1 MANPKPTILSV
12 DKSTNRVTY
21 CDHLGVTR
29 TDRFSF
35 MPKNGQTAALSFIGY
50 KFTGRPPMHFTS
62 SEISEAWTTALA
74 NYNPIPRSESEIP
87 MPQPKPSVEGRYDR
101 QAITIDH
108 KPTTSSGGMDDF
120 MKQLIAQ
127 VLGDF
132 VPEVDPNR
140 VLEIVNDCIKSPL
153 EIMAKATAEVAD
165 LRSAVDR
172 IRPKVTHVTL
182 GNNEMNELEG
192 IQHNMFA
199 KVLSTI
205 SNGNH
210 LYLVGPAGTGKST
223 IAENASQALGL
234 GFSSKSCSSQSTEAS
249 LLGYMSATGGYVGTS
264 FRTAYE
270 TGQVFLLDEVDN
282 GNPNILT
289 VLNSALS
296 NSFMAFPDGMVTRHK
311 NFVLVATANTFGNGA
326 TAEYVGR
333 NALDKAFLDRFV
345 KLNINYDA
353 DIEQA
358 MLDSVKGLDGNVG
371 IHWLQVVRKAR
382 ANVENYGL
390 KVVVSPRATL
400 AGAKLLRDK
409 DVWNMAEVMES
420 TILAGVK
427 DDQKAKIMEG
437 ITLK

>member
-1 MANPKPTILSV
+1 MAHPMPTINSV
-12 DKSTNRVTY
+12 DYPSQRVNYT
-21 CDHLGVTR
+21 DHTGRTK
-29 TDRFSF
+29 TDRIGF
-35 MPKNGQTAALSFIGY
+35 MPKMGKIAVLKYCGY
-50 KFTGRPPMHFTS
+50 KFTGSTPMKWS
-62 SEISEAWTTALA
+62 DEQLMEAWTTVLAL
-74 NYNPIPRSESEIP
+74 NGEKSPTPTTESEIP
-87 MPQPKPSVEGRYDR
+87 VPTPQPKP
-101 QAITIDH
+101 T
-108 KPTTSSGGMDDF
+108 PTTNGGMDDF

-132 VPEVDPNR
+132 VPEVDPKK
-140 VLEIVNDCIKSPL
+140 VAEIVSDSIKEPL
-153 EIMAKATAEVAD
+153 EIMTKATAEVAD

-172 IRPKVTHVTL
+172 LRPKVTNVTL
-182 GNNEMNELEG
+182 GNNEVHQLDG

-205 SNGNH
+205 NNGNH

-249 LLGYMSATGGYVGTS
+249 LLGYMSATGNYVGTS

-296 NSFMAFPDGMVTRHK
+296 NSFMAFPDGMVNRHK

-333 NALDKAFLDRFV
+333 NALDKAFLDRFTT
-345 KLNINYDA
+345 LNIDYDA

-371 IHWLQVVRKAR
+371 THWLQVVRKAR
-382 ANVENYGL
+382 ANVANYGL

-409 DVWNMAEVMES
+409 DVWSMAEVVES

-427 DDQKAKIMEG
+427 DDQKVKIMEG

>member
-62 SEISEAWTTALA
+62 SELSEAWTTALA
-74 NYNPIPRSESEIP
+74 NYNPTPRSESEIP
-87 MPQPKPSVEGRYDR
+87 VPQPQPTPQPKPVPS
-101 QAITIDH
+101 
-108 KPTTSSGGMDDF
+108 TTSSGGMDDF

-132 VPEVDPNR
+132 VPEVDATK
-140 VLEIVNDCIKSPL
+140 VAEIVNSSIKEPL

-172 IRPKVTHVTL
+172 LRPKVTHVTL

-345 KLNINYDA
+345 SLNIDYDA

-358 MLDSVKGLDGNVG
+358 MLDSVKGLDGNIG
-371 IHWLQVVRKAR
+371 THWLQVVRKAR
-382 ANVENYGL
+382 ANVANYGL

>member
-74 NYNPIPRSESEIP
+74 NYNPTPTTESEIP
-87 MPQPKPSVEGRYDR
+87 VPPTPQPKPL
-101 QAITIDH
+101 
-108 KPTTSSGGMDDF
+108 PNTTSSGGMDDF

-132 VPEVDPNR
+132 VPEVDASK
-140 VLEIVNDCIKSPL
+140 VAEIVNDSIKEPL

-172 IRPKVTHVTL
+172 LRPKVTHVTL
-182 GNNEMNELEG
+182 GNNERNELEG

-205 SNGNH
+205 SRGNH

-296 NSFMAFPDGMVTRHK
+296 NTFMSFPDGMVSRHK

-345 KLNINYDA
+345 SLNIDYDA

-358 MLDSVKGLDGNVG
+358 MLDSVKGLDGNIG
-371 IHWLQVVRKAR
+371 THWLQVVRKAR
-382 ANVENYGL
+382 ANVSNYGL

-400 AGAKLLRDK
+400 AGAKLLCDK
-409 DVWNMAEVMES
+409 DIWTMAEVMES

-427 DDQKAKIMEG
+427 DDQKVKIMEG

>member
-1 MANPKPTILSV
+1 MANPSPTILSV
-12 DKSTNRVTY
+12 DKSTQRVTY
-21 CDHLGVTR
+21 RDHRGVTK

-35 MPKNGQTAALSFIGY
+35 MPKNGRTATLSFIGY
-50 KFTGRPPMHFTS
+50 KFTGRPPMHFTD
-62 SEISEAWTTALA
+62 SEIAEAWATSLPLYNQPTPTT
-74 NYNPIPRSESEIP
+74 ESEIP
-87 MPQPKPSVEGRYDR
+87 VPPTPQPTPQPKPV
-101 QAITIDH
+101 
-108 KPTTSSGGMDDF
+108 PNTTSSGGMDDF

-132 VPEVDPNR
+132 VPEIDPAK
-140 VLEIVNDCIKSPL
+140 VGTIVSELLTEPL
-153 EIMAKATAEVAD
+153 NIMNGAVAEVAD

-172 IRPKVTHVTL
+172 LRPKVTHVTL
-182 GNNEMNELEG
+182 GNNERNELEG

-205 SNGNH
+205 SRGNH

-296 NSFMAFPDGMVTRHK
+296 NTFMSFPDGMVSRHK

-345 KLNINYDA
+345 SLNIDYDA

-371 IHWLQVVRKAR
+371 THWLQVVRKAR
-382 ANVENYGL
+382 ANVANYGL

-400 AGAKLLRDK
+400 AGAKLLCDK
-409 DVWNMAEVMES
+409 DIWTMAEVMES
-420 TILAGVK
+420 TILSGVK

>member
-74 NYNPIPRSESEIP
+74 NYNPTPRSESEIP
-87 MPQPKPSVEGRYDR
+87 VPQPQPTPQPKPVPS
-101 QAITIDH
+101 
-108 KPTTSSGGMDDF
+108 TTSSGGMDDF

-132 VPEVDPNR
+132 VPEVDATK
-140 VLEIVNDCIKSPL
+140 VAEIVNSSIKEPL

-172 IRPKVTHVTL
+172 LRPKVTHVTL
-182 GNNEMNELEG
+182 GNNERNELEG

-345 KLNINYDA
+345 SLNIDYDA

-358 MLDSVKGLDGNVG
+358 MLDSVKGLDGNIG
-371 IHWLQVVRKAR
+371 THWLQVVRKAR
-382 ANVENYGL
+382 ANVANYGL

>member
-74 NYNPIPRSESEIP
+74 NYNPTPTTESEIP
-87 MPQPKPSVEGRYDR
+87 VPPTPQPQPKPTPV
-101 QAITIDH
+101 
-108 KPTTSSGGMDDF
+108 PNTTSSGGMDDF

-172 IRPKVTHVTL
+172 LRPKVTHVTL
-182 GNNEMNELEG
+182 GNNERNELEG

-205 SNGNH
+205 SRGNH

-249 LLGYMSATGGYVGTS
+249 LLGYMSATGSYVGTS

-296 NSFMAFPDGMVTRHK
+296 NSFMSFPDGMVSRHK

-345 KLNINYDA
+345 SLNIDYDA

-358 MLDSVKGLDGNVG
+358 MLDSVKGLDGNIG
-371 IHWLQVVRKAR
+371 THWLQVVRKAR
-382 ANVENYGL
+382 ANVSNYGL

-400 AGAKLLRDK
+400 AGAKLLCDK
-409 DVWNMAEVMES
+409 DIWTMAEVMES

>member
-62 SEISEAWTTALA
+62 SELSDAWTTALA
-74 NYNPIPRSESEIP
+74 NYNPTPRSESEIP
-87 MPQPKPSVEGRYDR
+87 VPQPTPQPKPV
-101 QAITIDH
+101 
-108 KPTTSSGGMDDF
+108 PNTTSSGGMDDF

-132 VPEVDPNR
+132 VPEVDPAK
-140 VLEIVNDCIKSPL
+140 VAEIVNDSIKEPL

-172 IRPKVTHVTL
+172 LRPKVTHVTL
-182 GNNEMNELEG
+182 GNNERNELEG

-345 KLNINYDA
+345 SLNIDYDA

-358 MLDSVKGLDGNVG
+358 MLDSVKGLDGNIG
-371 IHWLQVVRKAR
+371 THWLQVVRKAR
-382 ANVENYGL
+382 ANVANYGL

-409 DVWNMAEVMES
+409 NVWTMAEVMES

-427 DDQKAKIMEG
+427 DDQKVKIMEG

>member
-1 MANPKPTILSV
+1 MANPSPTILTV
-12 DKSTNRVTY
+12 DKSTQRVTY
-21 CDHLGVTR
+21 RDHKGIIK

-35 MPKNGQTAALSFIGY
+35 MPKNGRTATLSFIGY
-50 KFTGRPPMHFTS
+50 KFTGRPPMHFTD
-62 SEISEAWTTALA
+62 SEIAEAWTTSLPF
-74 NYNPIPRSESEIP
+74 YNPTPQSESEIP
-87 MPQPKPSVEGRYDR
+87 MPQPQPQPTPTIPS
-101 QAITIDH
+101 
-108 KPTTSSGGMDDF
+108 PTTSSGGLDDI
-120 MKQLIAQ
+120 LRGVIAQ

-132 VPEVDPNR
+132 VPEIDPAK
-140 VLEIVNDCIKSPL
+140 VGTIVSELLTEPL
-153 EIMAKATAEVAD
+153 NIMNGAVAEVAD

-172 IRPKVTHVTL
+172 LRPKVTQVTL
-182 GNNEMNELEG
+182 GNNERNELEG

-345 KLNINYDA
+345 SLNIDYDA

-358 MLDSVKGLDGNVG
+358 MLDSVKGLDGNIG
-371 IHWLQVVRKAR
+371 THWLQVVRKAR
-382 ANVENYGL
+382 ANVANYGL

-409 DVWNMAEVMES
+409 DIWSMAEVMES
-420 TILAGVK
+420 TILSGVK

>member
-74 NYNPIPRSESEIP
+74 NYNPTPRSESEIP
-87 MPQPKPSVEGRYDR
+87 VPQPQPTPQPKPV
-101 QAITIDH
+101 
-108 KPTTSSGGMDDF
+108 PNTTSSGGMDDF

-132 VPEVDPNR
+132 VPEIDPAK
-140 VLEIVNDCIKSPL
+140 VAIIVNDSIKEPL

-172 IRPKVTHVTL
+172 LRPKVTHVTL
-182 GNNEMNELEG
+182 GNNERNELEG

-345 KLNINYDA
+345 SLNIDYDA

-358 MLDSVKGLDGNVG
+358 MLDSVKGLDGNIG
-371 IHWLQVVRKAR
+371 THWLQVVRKAR
-382 ANVENYGL
+382 ANVANYGL

>member
-21 CDHLGVTR
+21 RDHLGVTR

-62 SEISEAWTTALA
+62 SELSDAWTTALA
-74 NYNPIPRSESEIP
+74 NYNPTPRSESEIP
-87 MPQPKPSVEGRYDR
+87 VPTPQPTPQPKPVP
-101 QAITIDH
+101 T
-108 KPTTSSGGMDDF
+108 TTSSGGMDDF

-132 VPEVDPNR
+132 VPEVDATK
-140 VLEIVNDCIKSPL
+140 VAEIVNDSIKEPL

-172 IRPKVTHVTL
+172 LRPKVTQVTL
-182 GNNEMNELEG
+182 GDNEMNELDG
-192 IQHNMFA
+192 IQHNMFS

-249 LLGYMSATGGYVGTS
+249 LLGYMSAVGDYVGTS

-345 KLNINYDA
+345 SLNIDYDA

-358 MLDSVKGLDGNVG
+358 MLDSVKGLDGNIG
-371 IHWLQVVRKAR
+371 THWLQVVRKAR
-382 ANVENYGL
+382 ANVANYGL

-409 DVWNMAEVMES
+409 DIWTMAEVMES

>member
-74 NYNPIPRSESEIP
+74 NYNPTPTTESEIP
-87 MPQPKPSVEGRYDR
+87 VPPTPQPQPKPTPV
-101 QAITIDH
+101 
-108 KPTTSSGGMDDF
+108 PNTTSSGGMDDF

-132 VPEVDPNR
+132 VPEVDASK
-140 VLEIVNDCIKSPL
+140 VAEIVNDSIKEPL

-172 IRPKVTHVTL
+172 LRPKVTHVTL
-182 GNNEMNELEG
+182 GNNERNELEG

-205 SNGNH
+205 SRGNH

-296 NSFMAFPDGMVTRHK
+296 NTFMSFPDGMVSRHK

-345 KLNINYDA
+345 SLNIDYDA

-358 MLDSVKGLDGNVG
+358 MLDSVKGLDGNIG
-371 IHWLQVVRKAR
+371 THWLQVVRKAR
-382 ANVENYGL
+382 ANVSNYGL

-400 AGAKLLRDK
+400 AGAKLLCDK
-409 DVWNMAEVMES
+409 DIWTMAEVMES

>member
-1 MANPKPTILSV
+1 MAHPQPTINLV
-12 DKSTNRVTY
+12 NEVEGRITY
-21 CDHLGVTR
+21 TDHNGR
-29 TDRFSF
+29 MKTDRWAYLS
-35 MPKNGQTAALSFIGY
+35 KQGQIATLKFLGF
-50 KFTGRPPMHFTS
+50 KFTGIPPMRWTT
-62 SEISEAWTTALA
+62 EQLNEAWATFGIPKTVPTT
-74 NYNPIPRSESEIP
+74 PTPTTESEIP
-87 MPQPKPSVEGRYDR
+87 VPTPQPKP
-101 QAITIDH
+101 T
-108 KPTTSSGGMDDF
+108 PTTNGGMDDF

-132 VPEVDPNR
+132 VPEVDPAK
-140 VLEIVNDCIKSPL
+140 VAEIVSDSIKEPL

-172 IRPKVTHVTL
+172 LRPKVTNVTL
-182 GNNEMNELEG
+182 GNNEVHQLDG

-205 SNGNH
+205 NNGNH

-249 LLGYMSATGGYVGTS
+249 LLGYMSATGNYVGTS

-296 NSFMAFPDGMVTRHK
+296 NSFMAFPDGMVNRHK

-333 NALDKAFLDRFV
+333 NALDKAFLDRFTT
-345 KLNINYDA
+345 LNIDYDA

-371 IHWLQVVRKAR
+371 THWLQVVRKAR
-382 ANVENYGL
+382 ANVANYGL

-409 DVWNMAEVMES
+409 DVWSMAEVVES

-427 DDQKAKIMEG
+427 DDQKVKIMEG

>member
-1 MANPKPTILSV
+1 MAFPKPTILSV

-21 CDHLGVTR
+21 RDHNGLTR

-35 MPKNGQTAALSFIGY
+35 LAKNAQTAALSFIGY

-62 SEISEAWTTALA
+62 EELANAWTTALA
-74 NYNPIPRSESEIP
+74 NYNPTPTTESEIP
-87 MPQPKPSVEGRYDR
+87 VPPTPQPQPKPVP
-101 QAITIDH
+101 T
-108 KPTTSSGGMDDF
+108 TTSSGGMDDF

-132 VPEVDPNR
+132 VPEVDATK
-140 VLEIVNDCIKSPL
+140 VAEIVNDSIKEPL

-172 IRPKVTHVTL
+172 LRPKVTHVTL
-182 GNNEMNELEG
+182 GNNERNELEG
-192 IQHNMFA
+192 IQHNMFP
-199 KVLSTI
+199 KVLSGM
-205 SNGNH
+205 SKGNH

-249 LLGYMSATGGYVGTS
+249 LLGYMSATGSYVGTS

-270 TGQVFLLDEVDN
+270 MGQVFLLDEVDN

-345 KLNINYDA
+345 KIDINYDA

-358 MLDSVKGLDGNVG
+358 MLDSVKGLDGNIG
-371 IHWLQVVRKAR
+371 THWLQVVRKAR
-382 ANVENYGL
+382 ANVANYGL

-400 AGAKLLRDK
+400 AGAKLLCDK
-409 DVWNMAEVMES
+409 DIWTMAEVMES

>member
-21 CDHLGVTR
+21 RDHTGLTR

-62 SEISEAWTTALA
+62 SELAEAWTTALA
-74 NYNPIPRSESEIP
+74 NYNPTPTTESEIP
-87 MPQPKPSVEGRYDR
+87 VPPTPQPQPKPTP
-101 QAITIDH
+101 A
-108 KPTTSSGGMDDF
+108 PTTSSGGMDDF

-132 VPEVDPNR
+132 VPEVDPAK
-140 VLEIVNDCIKSPL
+140 VAEIVAGSIKEPL

-172 IRPKVTHVTL
+172 LRPKVTQVTL
-182 GNNEMNELEG
+182 GNNERNELDG
-192 IQHNMFA
+192 IQHNMFS

-296 NSFMAFPDGMVTRHK
+296 NSFMSFPDGMVTRHK

-345 KLNINYDA
+345 SLNIDYDA

-358 MLDSVKGLDGNVG
+358 MLDSVKGLDGNIG
-371 IHWLQVVRKAR
+371 THWLQVVRKAR
-382 ANVENYGL
+382 ANVANYGL

-409 DVWNMAEVMES
+409 DIWTMAEVMES

>member
-21 CDHLGVTR
+21 RDHLGVTR

-62 SEISEAWTTALA
+62 SELSDAWTTALA
-74 NYNPIPRSESEIP
+74 NYNPTPRSESEIP
-87 MPQPKPSVEGRYDR
+87 VPTPQPTPQPKPVP
-101 QAITIDH
+101 T
-108 KPTTSSGGMDDF
+108 TTSSGGMDDF

-132 VPEVDPNR
+132 VPEVDATK
-140 VLEIVNDCIKSPL
+140 VAEIVNDSIKEPL

-172 IRPKVTHVTL
+172 LRPKVTQVTL
-182 GNNEMNELEG
+182 GDNEMNELDG
-192 IQHNMFA
+192 IQHNMFS

-249 LLGYMSATGGYVGTS
+249 LLGYMSAVGDYVGTS

-345 KLNINYDA
+345 SLNIDYDA

-358 MLDSVKGLDGNVG
+358 MLDSVKGLDGNIG
-371 IHWLQVVRKAR
+371 THWLQVVRKAR
-382 ANVENYGL
+382 ANVANYGL

-409 DVWNMAEVMES
+409 DIWSMAEVMES

>member
-1 MANPKPTILSV
+1 MAFPKPTILSV

-21 CDHLGVTR
+21 RDHNGLTR

-62 SEISEAWTTALA
+62 EELVNAWTTALA
-74 NYNPIPRSESEIP
+74 DYNPTPTTESEIP
-87 MPQPKPSVEGRYDR
+87 VPPTPQPQPKPVPS
-101 QAITIDH
+101 
-108 KPTTSSGGMDDF
+108 TTSSGGMDDF

-132 VPEVDPNR
+132 VPEVDATK
-140 VLEIVNDCIKSPL
+140 VAEIVNSSIKEPL

-172 IRPKVTHVTL
+172 LRPKVTQVTL
-182 GNNEMNELEG
+182 GNNERNELDG

-249 LLGYMSATGGYVGTS
+249 LLGYMSATGSYVGTS

-345 KLNINYDA
+345 SLNIDYDA

-358 MLDSVKGLDGNVG
+358 MLDSVKGLDGNIG
-371 IHWLQVVRKAR
+371 THWLQVVRKAR
-382 ANVENYGL
+382 ANVSNYGL

-409 DVWNMAEVMES
+409 DIWTMAEVMES

>member
-1 MANPKPTILSV
+1 MAFPKPTILSV

-21 CDHLGVTR
+21 RDHNGLTR

-35 MPKNGQTAALSFIGY
+35 LAKNGQTAALSFIGY
-50 KFTGRPPMHFTS
+50 KFTGRPPMHFSS
-62 SEISEAWTTALA
+62 SELNEAWTTALA
-74 NYNPIPRSESEIP
+74 DYNPTPTTESEIP
-87 MPQPKPSVEGRYDR
+87 VPPTPQPQPKP
-101 QAITIDH
+101 T
-108 KPTTSSGGMDDF
+108 PTPTTTSSGGMDDF

-132 VPEVDPNR
+132 VPEVDPAK
-140 VLEIVNDCIKSPL
+140 VAEIVAGSIKEPL

-172 IRPKVTHVTL
+172 LRPKVTHVTL
-182 GNNEMNELEG
+182 GNNERNELEG

-249 LLGYMSATGGYVGTS
+249 LLGYMSASGSYVGTS

-296 NSFMAFPDGMVTRHK
+296 NSFMSFPDGMVTRHK

-345 KLNINYDA
+345 SLTIDYDA

-358 MLDSVKGLDGNVG
+358 MLDSVKGLDGNIG
-371 IHWLQVVRKAR
+371 THWLQVVRKAR
-382 ANVENYGL
+382 ANVSNYGL

-409 DVWNMAEVMES
+409 DVWTMAEVMES

>member
-1 MANPKPTILSV
+1 MANPSPTILSV
-12 DKSTNRVTY
+12 DKSTQRVTY
-21 CDHLGVTR
+21 RDHKGITK

-35 MPKNGQTAALSFIGY
+35 MPKNGRTATLSFIGY
-50 KFTGRPPMHFTS
+50 IFTGRPPMHFTD
-62 SEISEAWTTALA
+62 EQISEAWTTALA
-74 NYNPIPRSESEIP
+74 NYNPPTRESEIP
-87 MPQPKPSVEGRYDR
+87 MPTTPKP
-101 QAITIDH
+101 I
-108 KPTTSSGGMDDF
+108 PNTTSSGGMDDF

-132 VPEVDPNR
+132 VPEVDATK
-140 VLEIVNDCIKSPL
+140 VAEIVNSSIKEPL

-165 LRSAVDR
+165 LRSAIDR
-172 IRPKVTHVTL
+172 LRPKVTHVTL
-182 GNNEMNELEG
+182 GNNERNELEG

-234 GFSSKSCSSQSTEAS
+234 GFASKSCSSQSTEAS

-345 KLNINYDA
+345 SLNIDYDA

-358 MLDSVKGLDGNVG
+358 MLDSVKGLDGNIG
-371 IHWLQVVRKAR
+371 THWLQVVRKAR
-382 ANVENYGL
+382 ANVSNYGL

-409 DVWNMAEVMES
+409 DVWTMAEVMES
-420 TILAGVK
+420 TILSGVK

>member
-1 MANPKPTILSV
+1 MANPSPTILSV
-12 DKSTNRVTY
+12 DKSTQRVTY
-21 CDHLGVTR
+21 CDHRGVTK

-35 MPKNGQTAALSFIGY
+35 MPKNGRTATLSFIGY
-50 KFTGRPPMHFTS
+50 KFTGRPPMHFTD
-62 SEISEAWTTALA
+62 SEIAEAWTTALA
-74 NYNPIPRSESEIP
+74 NYNPTPQSESEIP
-87 MPQPKPSVEGRYDR
+87 MPTTPKPIPS
-101 QAITIDH
+101 
-108 KPTTSSGGMDDF
+108 TTSSGGMDDF

-132 VPEVDPNR
+132 VPEVDATK
-140 VLEIVNDCIKSPL
+140 VAEIVNSSIKEPL

-172 IRPKVTHVTL
+172 LRPKVTHVTL
-182 GNNEMNELEG
+182 GNNERNELEG

-345 KLNINYDA
+345 SLNIDYDA

-358 MLDSVKGLDGNVG
+358 MLDSVKGLDGNIG
-371 IHWLQVVRKAR
+371 THWLQVVRKAR
-382 ANVENYGL
+382 ANVSNYGL

-409 DVWNMAEVMES
+409 DIWTMAEVMES
-420 TILAGVK
+420 TILSGVK

>member
-74 NYNPIPRSESEIP
+74 NYNPTPRSESEIP
-87 MPQPKPSVEGRYDR
+87 VPQPTPQPKPV
-101 QAITIDH
+101 
-108 KPTTSSGGMDDF
+108 PNTTSSGGMDDF

-132 VPEVDPNR
+132 VPEVDPAK
-140 VLEIVNDCIKSPL
+140 VAEIVNDSIKEPL

-172 IRPKVTHVTL
+172 LRPKVTHVTL
-182 GNNEMNELEG
+182 GNNERNELEG

-345 KLNINYDA
+345 SLNIDYDA

-358 MLDSVKGLDGNVG
+358 MLDSVKGLDGNIG
-371 IHWLQVVRKAR
+371 THWLQVVRKAR
-382 ANVENYGL
+382 ANVANYGL

-409 DVWNMAEVMES
+409 NVWTMAEVMES

-427 DDQKAKIMEG
+427 DDQKVKIMEG

>member
-1 MANPKPTILSV
+1 
-12 DKSTNRVTY
+12 
-21 CDHLGVTR
+21 
-29 TDRFSF
+29 

-50 KFTGRPPMHFTS
+50 VFTGRPPMHFTS
-62 SEISEAWTTALA
+62 EELANAWTTALA
-74 NYNPIPRSESEIP
+74 NYNPTPSTESEIP
-87 MPQPKPSVEGRYDR
+87 VPPKPTSYEGRSDR
-101 QAITIDH
+101 QAQDH
-108 KPTTSSGGMDDF
+108 ASPKIVVNNTTSSGGMDDF

-132 VPEVDPNR
+132 VPEVDASK
-140 VLEIVNDCIKSPL
+140 VAEIVNDSIKEPL

-165 LRSAVDR
+165 LRSAIDR
-172 IRPKVTHVTL
+172 LRPKVTHVTL
-182 GNNEMNELEG
+182 GNNERNELEG

-205 SNGNH
+205 SRGNH

-296 NSFMAFPDGMVTRHK
+296 NTFMSFPDGMVSRHK

-345 KLNINYDA
+345 SLNIDYDA

-358 MLDSVKGLDGNVG
+358 MLDSVKGLDGNIG
-371 IHWLQVVRKAR
+371 THWLQVVRKAR
-382 ANVENYGL
+382 ANVSNYGL

-400 AGAKLLRDK
+400 AGAKLLCDK
-409 DVWNMAEVMES
+409 DIWTMAEVMES